1 MPTRIDVAV
10 SADAGSLALPL
21 TPIRLLTAGTVVAQF
36 AVSGLRQ
43 ALVQCQ
49 EPAIEDTASG
59 LRRIINAELRGRR
72 RRREWHMGVIGAR
85 SRRRHG
91 GRRSGARDQKPEPG
105 FP

>member
-1 MPTRIDVAV
+1 MISVTGAQRPPGSRIFYSFRHWPQVPTGD
-10 SADAGSLALPL
+10 
-21 TPIRLLTAGTVVAQF
+21 LLKLQ
-36 AVSGLRQ
+36 R

-49 EPAIEDTASG
+49 EPAMADAASD
-59 LRRIINAELRGRR
+59 LLRIINAELRGRR